1 MSVLVSKRKE
11 SKLEVIVY
19 SIELHNMLVELMQR
33 SFGVKNLDQ
42 LVRVRY
48 AYGKD
53 DREDFNKYHY
63 LMYESKK
70 RIDHLASL
78 LTSNLV
84 SANSRYPTTLHEYER
99 RRDFQNDAI
108 VNCEQLIKELQHV
121 VDIFDVDLNLYERY
135 VTAIDREIGLIKNW
149 RQRDNKIKS
158 YVKDNI

>member
-1 MSVLVSKRKE
+1 
-11 SKLEVIVY
+11 
-19 SIELHNMLVELMQR
+19 
-33 SFGVKNLDQ
+33 
-42 LVRVRY
+42 
-48 AYGKD
+48 
-53 DREDFNKYHY
+53 
-63 LMYESKK
+63 MYESKK

-135 VTAIDREIGLIKNW
+135 VT
-149 RQRDNKIKS
+149 KS
-158 YVKDNI
+158 NHM